1 MTRLTPALRER
12 AIGMIQAGMGMTAVS
27 RAIGCKRLTLYR
39 LQQRFQGTGSTADRP
54 RSGRP
59 RVTTIADD
67 RFIRI
72 RHLRDRFM
80 PPRASTGVVQ
90 GRRISAQTVRRR
102 LRSFNLRP
110 RRAYRRPTLTQ
121 RHRHERL
128 RWCHARLRWR
138 LNNEWSNILFSDESR
153 FTLQHSDGRARV

>member
-1 MTRLTPALRER
+1 MTRLTITLRER
-12 AIGMIQAGMGMTAVS
+12 AIGIIQAGIGMNNVS

-39 LQQRFQGTGSTADRP
+39 LQQRFHGTGSTVGIP

-59 RVTTIADD
+59 QVATIADD

-72 RHLRDRFM
+72 RHLRVRFM

-102 LRSFNLRP
+102 LRSFDLRP
-110 RRAYRRPTLTQ
+110 RRAYRGPTLTIDTDK
-121 RHRHERL
+121 
-128 RWCHARLRWR
+128 
-138 LNNEWSNILFSDESR
+138 S
-153 FTLQHSDGRARV
+153 G

>member
-1 MTRLTPALRER
+1 
-12 AIGMIQAGMGMTAVS
+12 MIQAGIGMTAVS

-39 LQQRFQGTGSTADRP
+39 LQQRFKGTGSTADRP

-67 RFIRI
+67 IFISI

-80 PPRASTGVVQ
+80 PNRASTGFVQ
-90 GRRISAQTVRRR
+90 CRCIRAQTVRRR

-110 RRAYRRPTLTQ
+110 RRAYRGSTLTQ
-121 RHRHERL
+121 RHRQERL
-128 RWCHARLRWR
+128 RWCQARLRWR
-138 LNNEWSNILFSDESR
+138 LNNE
-153 FTLQHSDGRARV
+153 